1 MNLLPH
7 WFCFAYV
14 PGWYGRLEELAE
26 LARLEPW
33 RFRESVYSTKNLDT
47 PIFREIHTCNL
58 KKQAIDYNEEKES
71 EKSAQYFH
79 VESEY
84 ACFHTRLY
92 LNACLLARPVI
103 PWLAVIFI

>member
-7 WFCFAYV
+7 WFCFVYV
-14 PGWYGRLEELAE
+14 PGWYGQLEELAE

-33 RFRESVYSTKNLDT
+33 RFREPVYFTKNLDT

-58 KKQAIDYNEEKES
+58 KKAIDYNEEKES

-79 VESEY
+79 VENEY
-84 ACFHTRLY
+84 ACFHTGRY
-92 LNACLLARPVI
+92 LNVRILAKPVI
-103 PWLAVIFI
+103 PWLAVIVI